1 MDDLKAAFAG
11 EAQANRRYTAFA
23 KKADEEGYPQVA
35 KLFRAAAHGETVHA
49 LSHFKVMGE
58 IKSTAENLKTAIAGE
73 TYEFT
78 TMYPD
83 FIKDAVA
90 EQNTPANVTFSRAND
105 VEKIHAALYSE
116 ALENLG
122 KPAKHSII
130 TSARF
135 AATCKPARHPSA
147 ARSAMRWGRGSKRY
161 HKKLPVN
168 QLSGQGSVAAAHFC
182 MLSCKIFKARQ
193 LSMPGLSA
201 STISPIPPTMPTS
214 TLSSRLK
221 YVRQVWR
228 EY

>member
-1 MDDLKAAFAG
+1 MSKTMDDLKAAFAG

-122 KPAKHSII
+122 KPGE
-130 TSARF
+130 TF
-135 AATCKPARHPSA
+135 DYYVC
-147 ARSAMRWGRGSKRY
+147 
-161 HKKLPVN
+161 PVCGYV
-168 QLSGQGSVAAAHFC
+168 Q
-182 MLSCKIFKARQ
+182 ARQ
-193 LSMPGLSA
+193 APERCPVCNALGSRFEK
-201 STISPIPPTMPTS
+201 IS
-214 TLSSRLK
+214 
-221 YVRQVWR
+221 
-228 EY
+228 